1 MIPGVEM
8 RVRLDDRLGV
18 AAVTYVLFSVKLGP
32 ALALFVVLVFAIWIG
47 WRWLC
52 RNIQQSPLVFRAY
65 QGAAARSPLAHARA
79 RAVGVLRLD
88 AMMADA
94 MAVKP
99 GSVERVYGATP
110 GARKQQSGRR
120 KQTGSRRRQHMR
132 PPNSDPRSIACR
144 S

>member
-32 ALALFVVLVFAIWIG
+32 ARALFVVLVFAIWIG

-79 RAVGVLRLD
+79 RAVGVRRLD
-88 AMMADA
+88 AVMADA
-94 MAVKP
+94 VGFRPSNQDAWSVVCGAIP
-99 GSVERVYGATP
+99 GP
-110 GARKQQSGRR
+110 GVARE
-120 KQTGSRRRQHMR
+120 GS
-132 PPNSDPRSIACR
+132 NLAGESKSAAGVVNI
-144 S
+144 

>member
-18 AAVTYVLFSVKLGP
+18 AAVTYVLFGVKLGP
-32 ALALFVVLVFAIWIG
+32 ALALSVVVVFAIWIG

-52 RNIQQSPLVFRAY
+52 RNIQQSPIVFRAY
-65 QGAAARSPLAHARA
+65 QGAVARSPLAHARA

-94 MAVKP
+94 VGFRPSNQDAW
-99 GSVERVYGATP
+99 SVVCGATP
-110 GARKQQSGRR
+110 GPRMAR
-120 KQTGSRRRQHMR
+120 GSNNLAGESKPMVGV
-132 PPNSDPRSIACR
+132 DSI
-144 S
+144 